1 MRSDQTALRA
11 ARSGP
16 MSARYLSFVGAI
28 GLSSIG
34 DAAWTI
40 ALASTVVGKTDATTA
55 GAVLAL
61 AGVPRIAA
69 LLGTGAVADR
79 YGPVRVMV
87 GSDLMRC
94 ALMGAA
100 AVAVLGIGPSVPLLI
115 AVAALLGL
123 LGAFF
128 LPASGALR
136 PQLLPP
142 DELVR
147 GNALYLMGLRAG
159 QTAGG
164 PVGAWLLGLGG
175 MVAVAAA
182 NAVSF
187 LVSAVAVSRSRPP
200 VPAEQK
206 QPTAAGPPVPA
217 EPPASR
223 PKLITQIAEG
233 MRYAAAHRELRLL
246 LGASGLVGLA
256 GAGPINIGLV
266 LLSEHLGAGAAG
278 AGVLLSAFTVG
289 AAAAFLVSLVLP
301 VRRRPGIGVV
311 VSVVAQAAA
320 LLLLGHVGSV
330 VAAAA
335 CYAALGAA
343 GAQASLILVS
353 LIQRL
358 AAVPMRGRV
367 MAIVSLLDFVAPTIG
382 NLALGAAVDGFG
394 FPVTL
399 ALHAVA
405 AAAAL
410 ALFLASPVLRGARL
424 D

>member
-1 MRSDQTALRA
+1 MPRA

-16 MSARYLSFVGAI
+16 MSARYLSFVGSI

-61 AGVPRIAA
+61 AGVPRISA

-87 GSDLMRC
+87 ASDVVRC

-100 AVAVLGIGPSVPLLI
+100 ALAVLAIGPSVPLLI

-136 PQLLPP
+136 PLLLPP
-142 DELVR
+142 EELVR

-175 MVAVAAA
+175 MVAVAGA

-200 VPAEQK
+200 
-206 QPTAAGPPVPA
+206 AAA
-217 EPPASR
+217 EPPTAR
-223 PKLITQIAEG
+223 PKLIKQIAEG
-233 MRYAAAHRELRLL
+233 LRYAAGHRELRLL
-246 LGASGLVGLA
+246 LAAGGLVGLA

-301 VRRRPGIGVV
+301 VRRHPGVGVV
-311 VSVVAQAAA
+311 VSVTAQAAA
-320 LLLLGHVGSV
+320 LLLLGQVASV
-330 VAAAA
+330 VAAAV

-343 GAQASLILVS
+343 GAQASLVLVS
-353 LIQRL
+353 LIQRH
-358 AAVPMRGRV
+358 AATPMRGRV

-382 NLALGAAVDGFG
+382 NAALGAAVDGFG

-410 ALFLASPVLRGARL
+410 ALFLSSSALRGARL